1 MGLFD
6 RSASKLS
13 GRTTLLL
20 AADPGDALRDAAR
33 LYDPDVRPWHGR
45 LVFRNGVLLFG
56 PLPVTPRLEQQAG
69 LRAGMAVAY
78 YTGAAGQRPS
88 ERRSHEAKRSD
99 GDELVHGLADRLGGT
114 VKYAGPPPDLALK
127 PSVYGEQAVD
137 PNQVIEVLSPYGGDL
152 RVEDQNEDSY
162 FLGGE
167 ETYFYGAYF
176 SPRLYLEWNAP
187 PALGAMRSRP
197 LHHWDLHMG
206 ADRKS
211 IAGEPLGSELIGR
224 VGDAAFALASRCG
237 GVVIYEFGFPVNS
250 PHDLFPR

>member
-20 AADPGDALRDAAR
+20 AADPGDTLLDTAR
-33 LYDPDVRPWHGR
+33 LYDPSVRPWHGR

-56 PLPVTPRLEQQAG
+56 PVPVTPRLEQQAE
-69 LRAGMAVAY
+69 LPAGMAVAY
-78 YTGAAGQRPS
+78 YTGAAVQTSS
-88 ERRSHEAKRSD
+88 EKRSHEAKQSD
-99 GDELVHGLADRLGGT
+99 GDHLVHGMADRLGGT
-114 VKYAGPPPDLALK
+114 VKYAGPPPDLTLTPA
-127 PSVYGEQAVD
+127 VYGEQAV
-137 PNQVIEVLSPYGGDL
+137 PPEQVIEVLRPYSGDL
-152 RVEDQNEDSY
+152 RREDLTENSY

-167 ETYFYGAYF
+167 GTYFHATYW
-176 SPRLYLEWNAP
+176 SPRLYLEPYAP

-211 IAGEPLGSELIGR
+211 IASEPLGSELIGR

-237 GVVIYEFGFPVNS
+237 GVVIDEFGFPVNGT
-250 PHDLFPR
+250 HDLFPR